1 MNKKVKTLSSLRVQ
15 LIERVKLA
23 ESDKSRLM
31 AIVKEE
37 ILTEVDLDE
46 ATQKA
51 AIMNAES
58 AMKAA
63 EDDANVNGNATVG
76 GDSNANAN
84 GNTQNGGDT
93 DQQQTKKQVN
103 QKIDEIAM
111 LQLAWRAADE
121 RNQFALQQIQSEYK
135 VIAMQCQAEVEKVKQ
150 ANEAEKEK
158 LRAELSGDGANNA
171 NASMNGN
178 ANVDA
183 DVESLIKAAV
193 EDTERKHSEQI
204 ASLRAE
210 LEKAQNSR
218 SATTTSE
225 NDNEDVV
232 SKQGFSLGNDE
243 NMSLGRL
250 VGKNVG
256 SSDGLVEGWSLGND
270 EGMSLG

>member
-1 MNKKVKTLSSLRVQ
+1 
-15 LIERVKLA
+15 
-23 ESDKSRLM
+23 
-31 AIVKEE
+31 
-37 ILTEVDLDE
+37 
-46 ATQKA
+46 
-51 AIMNAES
+51 
-58 AMKAA
+58 
-63 EDDANVNGNATVG
+63 
-76 GDSNANAN
+76 
-84 GNTQNGGDT
+84 
-93 DQQQTKKQVN
+93 
-103 QKIDEIAM
+103 M

-225 NDNEDVV
+225 NDNEDIVQNRISNQRFQNCNPHMKKISQKQRQSYQPCLNRWKMHKSTTQIR
-232 SKQGFSLGNDE
+232 SKRSL
-243 NMSLGRL
+243 RAK
-250 VGKNVG
+250 KNTLIK
-256 SSDGLVEGWSLGND
+256 SRRKRMTINLRRFRN
-270 EGMSLG
+270 

>member
-76 GDSNANAN
+76 GDSNANANGN

-232 SKQGFSLGNDE
+232 SKPYFEHSECTQ
-243 NMSLGRL
+243 
-250 VGKNVG
+250 
-256 SSDGLVEGWSLGND
+256 
-270 EGMSLG
+270 